1 MGDQLI
7 DDERRVALN
16 VASRNSE
23 MMAAIY
29 ENNPKRLAK
38 AIQDGADPN
47 ARLDEDN
54 IGRIPPSW
62 IGNTALILAFVC
74 SRRLIDSK
82 IKRDLLAGSYETVDR
97 MAVCCK
103 NLDSKGFQGCANKTH
118 DCANM
123 IVANSRVDLYATWQ
137 PIDSPEGATVYT
149 AMAIALG
156 GAHSGDTETGVDTW
170 LTVALV
176 RNALR
181 GDPRQQ
187 IVGGLPYGYELH
199 SIRLDEYE
207 RGDVGR
213 SIIEALEKGNPPV
226 TQARRSEWLVS
237 LPRPPSLPRLPS
249 QFKIPF
255 R

>member
-1 MGDQLI
+1 MDDQLI

-54 IGRIPPSW
+54 IGTIPPSW
-62 IGNTALILAFVC
+62 VGNTALILAFVC

-123 IVANSRVDLYATWQ
+123 LVANTRVDLYATWQ
-137 PIDSPEGATVYT
+137 PSDSPEGATVYT

-156 GAHSGDTETGVDTW
+156 GAHSEDTETGKDLW

-181 GDPRQQ
+181 GDPRQK
-187 IVGGLPYGYELH
+187 IVGLPYGPSQMQ
-199 SIRLDEYE
+199 SIMRDEND
-207 RGDVGR
+207 RGKIGR
-213 SIIEALEKGNPPV
+213 KLIEALAKGNSPV

-237 LPRPPSLPRLPS
+237 LPRPPS